1 MTVVENL
8 NDTTPPLK
16 GQRASAW
23 TLLVIPFAAVLI
35 AGAALGWINAIF
47 AVALGVG
54 TIGGL
59 FLWVDRHDKSLHQH
73 YADIRGEDLRR
84 ALRSQRLALGVSVID
99 GLPDPLLILNNKRD
113 VTLANH
119 AARELL
125 GRAVVGRDLAF
136 TMRQPHILA
145 IIDRALQT
153 ATPGEGE
160 VTILAPV
167 SRDFHVLVAPLLPQS
182 EEVPA
187 GVDAMTAEQPAVAL
201 SLHEIT
207 EIRRAESMRAEFV
220 ANASHELKTPLA
232 NLVGF
237 IETLKGPARDD
248 DEARDR
254 FLDIMQAEAGRMS
267 RLISDLLSL
276 SRIEQ
281 DEHMQPVAAVDLR
294 VLLDGVIKLSELRAA
309 KNSITIATDFPEDLP
324 AIQGDSD
331 QLMQVFQNLLDN
343 SIKYG
348 RPKGTVRISAKRV
361 DRLPQ
366 GRLPGVLVLV
376 EDEGE
381 GIPAEH
387 LPRLTERFYR
397 VDTGRSRKLGGT
409 GLGLAIVKHI
419 VRRHRGWLDIASQ
432 AGKGTTV
439 TIGLPVHS
447 GSQTKQADAGR
458 QPESSERR

>member
-1 MTVVENL
+1 MSVVENL
-8 NDTTPPLK
+8 KEITPPPK
-16 GQRASAW
+16 GERTSAW
-23 TLLVIPFAAVLI
+23 TALVIPL
-35 AGAALGWINAIF
+35 
-47 AVALGVG
+47 AVALAAGVAFG
-54 TIGGL
+54 WMNMIFAIALGVAAIGGL
-59 FLWVDRHDKSLHQH
+59 LVWLSRHDRALHQH

-99 GLPDPLLILNNKRD
+99 GLPDPLLILNKKRD
-113 VTLANH
+113 VTLANR

-145 IIDRALQT
+145 IIDKALQT
-153 ATPGEGE
+153 ATAGEAE
-160 VTILAPV
+160 TTILAPV
-167 SRDFHVLVAPLLPQS
+167 SRDFHVLVAPLPPQG
-182 EEVPA
+182 EEEPVSFE
-187 GVDAMTAEQPAVAL
+187 AMTPEQPAVAL

-248 DEARDR
+248 EEARDR
-254 FLDIMQAEAGRMS
+254 FLTIMQTEASRMS
-267 RLISDLLSL
+267 RLINDLLSL

-281 DEHMQPVAAVDLR
+281 GEHMQPESAVDLR
-294 VLLDGVIKLSELRAA
+294 GLLDGVVRLTELRAER
-309 KNSITIATDFPEDLP
+309 NGITIAADIPQDLP

-331 QLMQVFQNLLDN
+331 QLVQVFQNLLDN

-348 RPKGTVRISAKRV
+348 RPDSTVRVSARRI

-366 GRLPGVLVLV
+366 GRLPGVLVSV

-381 GIPAEH
+381 GIPQEH

-419 VRRHRGWLDIASQ
+419 VRRHRGWLDIASEP
-432 AGKGTTV
+432 GKGTTV
-439 TIGLPVHS
+439 TIGLPVHA
-447 GSQTKQADAGR
+447 QTPIR
-458 QPESSERR
+458 